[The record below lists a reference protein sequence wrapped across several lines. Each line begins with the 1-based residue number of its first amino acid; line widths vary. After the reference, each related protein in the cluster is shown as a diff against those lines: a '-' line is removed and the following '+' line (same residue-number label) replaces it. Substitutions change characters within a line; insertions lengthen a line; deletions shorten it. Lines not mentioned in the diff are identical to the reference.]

1 MTDSQKLIIYRLG
14 LIILVVAAIYGNTLN
29 HGFVWDDTYIIDNNP
44 ILEHLSNIP
53 RFFLT
58 EDTIEE
64 STGYYR
70 PMTYISFALERAI
83 WGGNP
88 VGYHLTNIL
97 LHMIAAMLFYA
108 VIAGLF
114 NRERLAFIAALVFAL
129 HPIAGET
136 VNFLAGGRNTLLSA
150 CFALMS
156 LLFHIRKKQ
165 IPAVACFTAA
175 IFSKEF
181 ALLLPV
187 IYLLHDLRLRSE
199 GIRYARY
206 IPYLVSMTCYLAL
219 RSIAV
224 QKANFISAI
233 NLSDSATAPYLV
245 VRYALNMILP
255 FQLKVLYE
263 LQTNLIIPLLC
274 FVTVIIMIA
283 AIYFFRKHDDIQ
295 FSICWFLLFLLPV
308 INIIPLHTITV
319 MADRYAYFSLMGF
332 ALFLAALVCKL
343 NRRIVAVA
351 VVTLCA
357 VYAFIDVSRNS
368 IWKDDIAFFTRM
380 TKDAPDK
387 FAGFKNLGMS
397 YYKKGDLAPAVRY
410 LVIGDTKPDIPFK
423 YLVGDAYILWKENM
437 PEKAEQSLLRAM
449 QLEPGNPEP
458 YLVLMLIHEE
468 SGNKILAQAY
478 RDKVKEMGYRIDDIL
493 KNRTIEL
500 CRAGETYL
508 ARRQFIDGEIYFWQA
523 LKIDPDYIPAL
534 IDMGSLKAE
543 QGDYA
548 NAINYLNKALAIDPM
563 NAPAH
568 YNLSMVFLSVGRTSE
583 AEKEMNRFSEAEIF
597 AKQKGNAAPR

>member
-368 IWKDDIAFFTRM
+368 IWKDDIAFLT
-380 TKDAPDK
+380 A
-387 FAGFKNLGMS
+387 
-397 YYKKGDLAPAVRY
+397 
-410 LVIGDTKPDIPFK
+410 
-423 YLVGDAYILWKENM
+423 
-437 PEKAEQSLLRAM
+437 
-449 QLEPGNPEP
+449 
-458 YLVLMLIHEE
+458 
-468 SGNKILAQAY
+468 
-478 RDKVKEMGYRIDDIL
+478 
-493 KNRTIEL
+493 
-500 CRAGETYL
+500 
-508 ARRQFIDGEIYFWQA
+508 
-523 LKIDPDYIPAL
+523 
-534 IDMGSLKAE
+534 
-543 QGDYA
+543 
-548 NAINYLNKALAIDPM
+548 
-563 NAPAH
+563 
-568 YNLSMVFLSVGRTSE
+568 
-583 AEKEMNRFSEAEIF
+583 
-597 AKQKGNAAPR
+597 